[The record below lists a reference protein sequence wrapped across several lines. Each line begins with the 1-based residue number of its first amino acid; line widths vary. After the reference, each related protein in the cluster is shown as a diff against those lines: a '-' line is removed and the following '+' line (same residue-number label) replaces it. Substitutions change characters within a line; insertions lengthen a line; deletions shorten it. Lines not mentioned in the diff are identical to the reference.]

1 MTLSEDKRYV
11 RLSLPPLPIEGLPEP
26 ARVNMD
32 FDAGTIDQII
42 ERLSVLRARML
53 PASSTTRPTAPCSS
67 TPTAVVPAQSY
78 GQILASSVHLAR

>member
-1 MTLSEDKRYV
+1 MPIEAPQEQLWTPSEDRRFV

-26 ARVNMD
+26 GRVNMD

-53 PASSTTRPTAPCSS
+53 PA
-67 TPTAVVPAQSY
+67 PAK
-78 GQILASSVHLAR
+78 RN

>member
-1 MTLSEDKRYV
+1 MMPIEAPQEQMWTLSEDRRYV

-42 ERLSVLRARML
+42 ERLSVLRAKML
-53 PASSTTRPTAPCSS
+53 PA
-67 TPTAVVPAQSY
+67 PAKPN
-78 GQILASSVHLAR
+78 